1 MIAFSQLLAEAF
13 YRFKV
18 DFDKTIAAVFH
29 PMSAKVLKV
38 VRNRKIG
45 PAAVKILQYI
55 DGIVDE
61 EVKQR
66 KLFFLEILISGSFSN
81 WNNNYLLSRNTRARK

>member
-1 MIAFSQLLAEAF
+1 LIFSQLLGEAF

-18 DFDKTIAAVFH
+18 DFDKTLHAVFH
-29 PMSAKVLKV
+29 PMAGKLLKV
-38 VRNRKIG
+38 VRSRKVG

-61 EVKQR
+61 DVKQR
-66 KLFFLEILISGSFSN
+66 MLSLIQTRFSVSFSDQ
-81 WNNNYLLSRNTRARK
+81 NNY